1 MHSESGPS
9 WVKAL
14 EGQGEIIEREIR
26 HTSGVYPKRPLVIVR
41 GAGARV
47 WDADGHEYID
57 CVGGQGAANL
67 GHAHPAIVRAV
78 SEQVRRLISCPEIFY
93 NDQRALLLERL
104 AAVAPSGLER
114 AFLCN
119 SGAEAVEAALKFARL
134 STGRTQVVA
143 AMRGFHGRTMGALS
157 ATWTRA
163 YREPFEPLVPG
174 FRHVPYNSLAA
185 MQEAITSETAAV
197 ILEVVQGEGGVHPAE
212 PGYLSGVQSLCE
224 ERGAL
229 LILDEIQ
236 TGYGR
241 TGKMFAS
248 EHYSVQPDLLLV
260 AKSMAGGLPMGACM
274 IGPRVG
280 SLPPM
285 AHGSTFGGNP
295 LACAAA
301 LATLDAMS
309 SDDLPDRAARLG
321 SYLTGKL
328 EGIRSPVVRQVRGL
342 GLMIGIELKVKVTP
356 VLQALQAAGVL
367 ALPAGSTVLRLL
379 PPLVIEREDLD
390 RVAEAIAVALEARP
404 GLKMETE

>member
-1 MHSESGPS
+1 
-9 WVKAL
+9 
-14 EGQGEIIEREIR
+14 
-26 HTSGVYPKRPLVIVR
+26 
-41 GAGARV
+41 
-47 WDADGHEYID
+47 
-57 CVGGQGAANL
+57 
-67 GHAHPAIVRAV
+67 
-78 SEQVRRLISCPEIFY
+78 
-93 NDQRALLLERL
+93 
-104 AAVAPSGLER
+104 
-114 AFLCN
+114 
-119 SGAEAVEAALKFARL
+119 
-134 STGRTQVVA
+134 
-143 AMRGFHGRTMGALS
+143 
-157 ATWTRA
+157 
-163 YREPFEPLVPG
+163 
-174 FRHVPYNSLAA
+174 
-185 MQEAITSETAAV
+185 
-197 ILEVVQGEGGVHPAE
+197 VVQGEGGVHPAE
-212 PGYLSGVQSLCE
+212 PGYLLGVQSLCE

-248 EHYSVQPDLLLV
+248 EHHGVRPDLLLV

-301 LATLDAMS
+301 LATLDVMV
-309 SDDLPDRAARLG
+309 SDDLPGRAARLG

-328 EGIRSPVVRQVRGL
+328 EGIRSPAVRQVRGL

-390 RVAEAIAVALEARP
+390 RVAEAIAVALEGRP
-404 GLKMETE
+404 ALRMETV